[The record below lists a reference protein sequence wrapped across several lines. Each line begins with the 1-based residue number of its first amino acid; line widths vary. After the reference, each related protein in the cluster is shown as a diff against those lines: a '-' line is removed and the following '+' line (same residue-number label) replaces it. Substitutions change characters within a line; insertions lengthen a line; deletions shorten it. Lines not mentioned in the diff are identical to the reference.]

1 MYIRRQKIDNSEF
14 TCFEPFH
21 LFHQYQVVFTRIGQN
36 MNSNHV
42 VFPKE
47 VKLHNAKYH
56 MLCYGLLN
64 FISERCPLN
73 ATVNA

>member
-1 MYIRRQKIDNSEF
+1 
-14 TCFEPFH
+14 
-21 LFHQYQVVFTRIGQN
+21 

-47 VKLHNAKYH
+47 AKLHNAKYH

-64 FISERCPLN
+64 FISERCPYN